1 MYNKHL
7 DAFMS
12 VVEKGSF
19 SKAAEASHISRTAL
33 IQQINLLEEHLGFDL
48 FNRSS
53 KGAKLTPMGELFRTR
68 TREIMRLSADTISK
82 CRALGDVRQ
91 IRIGTLPNL
100 PLTILAPICLEYHRL
115 YPTTEIIFVERQAA
129 DYLAS
134 FQNNE
139 FDISADYMSRL
150 VLSDEE
156 ICFTWLAEDVFD
168 CAVSPESEL
177 AKYEKITLDDLAGKK
192 VYLLAPNLAQA
203 EDNMRRIIL
212 DSGKDVRLT
221 NIEGYSRSL
230 PINCLLE
237 DAAFIHY
244 HINGDEYA
252 PLVSRPLDA
261 GKPCPIKLG
270 LCYKRGA
277 NREVRSF
284 VQFASE
290 SVRQNKQIN
299 HGNLYR

>member
-53 KGAKLTPMGELFRTR
+53 KGTRLTPMGELFRTR
-68 TREIMRLSADTISK
+68 TKEIMRLSADTISQ
-82 CRALGDVRQ
+82 CRALEDVRQ

-100 PLTILAPICLEYHRL
+100 PLTILAPICMQYHRL

-150 VLSDEE
+150 VLPDEE
-156 ICFTWLAEDVFD
+156 ICFAWLAEDRFD

-177 AKYEKITLDDLAGKK
+177 AGKDRITLNDLAGKK
-192 VYLLAPNLAQA
+192 VYLLAANLAQA

-212 DSGKDVRLT
+212 DSGVNICLT
-221 NIEGYSRSL
+221 DIDGYSRSL

-252 PLVSRPLDA
+252 PLVSRPLDT
-261 GKPCPIKLG
+261 GKPCPINLG
-270 LCYKRGA
+270 LCYKRSA
-277 NREVRSF
+277 SREVRSF
-284 VQFASE
+284 IQFASE
-290 SVRQNKQIN
+290 SAS
-299 HGNLYR
+299 HNLQKYN

>member
-33 IQQINLLEEHLGFDL
+33 IQQINLLEEHLGFEL
-48 FNRSS
+48 FNRTS
-53 KGAKLTPMGELFRTR
+53 KGTKLTPMGELFRVR
-68 TREIMRLSADTISK
+68 TKEIMRLSADTISK
-82 CRALGDVRQ
+82 CRALENVRQ
-91 IRIGTLPNL
+91 VRIGTLPNL
-100 PLTILAPICLEYHRL
+100 PLTILAPICLEYHQL

-129 DYLAS
+129 DYLGS

-150 VLSDEE
+150 VLPEEE
-156 ICFTWLAEDVFD
+156 ICFAWLAEDSFD

-177 AKYEKITLDDLAGKK
+177 AGREKITLDDLVGKK
-192 VYLLAPNLAQA
+192 IYLLAPNIAQA
-203 EDNMRRIIL
+203 EDSVRRLIL
-212 DSGKDVRLT
+212 ESRKSIQIKD
-221 NIEGYSRSL
+221 IDGYSRSL

-237 DAAFIHY
+237 DAVFIHY

-261 GKPCPIKLG
+261 GKPCPINLG

-277 NREVRSF
+277 SREVRSF
-284 VQFASE
+284 VQFATE
-290 SVRQNKQIN
+290 SVRQNSQKN
-299 HGNLYR
+299 R

>member
-33 IQQINLLEEHLGFDL
+33 IQQINLLEDHLGFEL
-48 FNRSS
+48 FIRSS
-53 KGAKLTPMGELFRTR
+53 KGIKLTPMGELFRVK
-68 TREIMRLSADTISK
+68 TREIMRLSADTISQ
-82 CRALGDVRQ
+82 CRALEDVRQ

-100 PLTILAPICLEYHRL
+100 PLTILAPICMEYHRL
-115 YPTTEIIFVERQAA
+115 YPSTEIVFVERQAE

-150 VLSDEE
+150 VLPDEE
-156 ICFTWLAEDVFD
+156 ICFTWLSEDSFD
-168 CAVSPESEL
+168 CAVSPESPL
-177 AKYEKITLDDLAGKK
+177 SRQEKITLDDLVGRK

-203 EDNMRRIIL
+203 EANMRRIINE
-212 DSGKDVRLT
+212 SGKNIRLAD
-221 NIEGYSRSL
+221 IKGYSRSL

-261 GKPCPIKLG
+261 GRPCPINLG

-277 NREVRSF
+277 SREVRSF

-290 SVRQNKQIN
+290 SQSRGVQKRP
-299 HGNLYR
+299 

>member
-48 FNRSS
+48 FSRSS
-53 KGAKLTPMGELFRTR
+53 KGTRLTPMGELFRTR
-68 TREIMRLSADTISK
+68 TKEIMRLSADTISQ
-82 CRALGDVRQ
+82 CRALEDVRQ

-100 PLTILAPICLEYHRL
+100 PLTILAPICMEYHRL
-115 YPTTEIIFVERQAA
+115 YPTTEIIFVERQAT

-156 ICFTWLAEDVFD
+156 ICFAWLAEDRFD

-177 AKYEKITLDDLAGKK
+177 ARQDRITLNDLAGKK
-192 VYLLAPNLAQA
+192 VYLLAANLAQA
-203 EDNMRRIIL
+203 EDNMRRIII
-212 DSGKDVRLT
+212 DSGVNVCLT
-221 NIEGYSRSL
+221 DINGYSRSL

-252 PLVSRPLDA
+252 PLVSRPLDT
-261 GKPCPIKLG
+261 GKPCQINLG

-277 NREVRSF
+277 SREVRSF

-290 SVRQNKQIN
+290 SAS
-299 HGNLYR
+299 HNLQKYS

>member
-12 VVEKGSF
+12 VVENGSF

-33 IQQINLLEEHLGFDL
+33 IQQINLLEDHLGFEL
-48 FNRSS
+48 FTRSS
-53 KGAKLTPMGELFRTR
+53 KGTKLTRMGVLFTER

-82 CRALGDVRQ
+82 CRALEDVRQ

-100 PLTILAPICLEYHRL
+100 PLTILAPICAEYHRL
-115 YPTTEIIFVERQAA
+115 YPATEIIFVERHAP

-150 VLSDEE
+150 VLPEQD
-156 ICFTWLAEDVFD
+156 ICFTPLANDSFD

-177 AKYEKITLDDLAGKK
+177 ARKERLTLDDLVGKK

-203 EDNMRRIIL
+203 EDTMRRIITT
-212 DSGKDVRLT
+212 SGKSIKIT
-221 NIEGYSRSL
+221 NINGYSRSL
-230 PINCLLE
+230 PIMCLLE
-237 DAAFIHY
+237 GAVFIHY
-244 HINGDEYA
+244 HINGDEYQ
-252 PLVSRPLDA
+252 PLVSLPLDA
-261 GKPCPIKLG
+261 GQPCPVRLG
-270 LCYKRGA
+270 LCYKRDA
-277 NREVRSF
+277 SREVRSF
-284 VQFASE
+284 VLFASE
-290 SVRQNKQIN
+290 YCGTQLGIIDK
-299 HGNLYR
+299 